1 MNRWRKILW
10 PGVMALLT
18 LVACTAEEDHRF
30 KAQSY
35 LFLESLRQVEAGGH
49 QLRRSDL
56 NEAGLKQAMT
66 LLDEGLGLAFQV
78 ERDFLNGLDLRLG
91 KNYERW
97 FIQGVQN
104 YRLGFEAGDRQQ
116 QLDGQRLLQ
125 RWAEFWGEAHAAI
138 EKKLASG

>member
-1 MNRWRKILW
+1 MNRRRKILW

-35 LFLESLRQVEAGGH
+35 LFLESLRQVEASGH

-66 LLDEGLGLAFQV
+66 LLDEGLSLTFQV

-125 RWAEFWGEAHAAI
+125 RWAEFWGEAHADI